1 MTKKEDMKGKTISE
15 LATLIAD
22 KRAMLRTERFAAE
35 GARPKDSNA
44 PKKLR
49 KAIAQAKTEAR
60 ARILAS

>member
-22 KRAMLRTERFAAE
+22 TRVALRTERFSAE
-35 GARPKDSNA
+35 GAQPKDPNA

-49 KAIAQAKTEAR
+49 KLIAR
-60 ARILAS
+60 ALTEKRLRPTP